1 MLFLVVLEIR
11 GGFFKV
17 YAKTGQQQS
26 LMQLRLTYVRRPN
39 KRLFY
44 RCDIRTTVVKLLYV
58 FLAPVSLW
66 YEQHNSVLL
75 TDILSGFATCH
86 ASFRMHWFSA
96 YCMDRQWPL
105 APFIPYFH
113 DPCSRHSRRAD
124 SLSLRY
130 CTVCRAYLR
139 KN

>member
-1 MLFLVVLEIR
+1 MMLFLVVLEIR

-58 FLAPVSLW
+58 FLAPVSL
-66 YEQHNSVLL
+66 
-75 TDILSGFATCH
+75 
-86 ASFRMHWFSA
+86 
-96 YCMDRQWPL
+96 
-105 APFIPYFH
+105 
-113 DPCSRHSRRAD
+113 
-124 SLSLRY
+124 
-130 CTVCRAYLR
+130 
-139 KN
+139 